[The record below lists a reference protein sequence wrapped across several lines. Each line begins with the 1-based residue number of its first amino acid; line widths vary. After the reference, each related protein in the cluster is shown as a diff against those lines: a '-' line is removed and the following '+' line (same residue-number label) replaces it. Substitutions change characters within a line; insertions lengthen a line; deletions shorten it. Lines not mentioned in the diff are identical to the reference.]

1 MVYYNVLHTKENLL
15 WRYELQLLPKK
26 LKTNIAAKDSTN
38 YNYKIQVAAT
48 KLLQMFYIIKQKNE
62 HYVTYIE

>member
-1 MVYYNVLHTKENLL
+1 MVYYNVLHAKENLL

-48 KLLQMFYIIKQKNE
+48 KLLCFMLSNKKIN
-62 HYVTYIE
+62 VM